1 MDKIITKIEAGKK
14 NKNRV
19 NIFLNEEFSFA
30 CSMDLV
36 YYYKLEKGKK
46 VDLDLL
52 SNIIEED
59 NYIKGKNDALRIIEK
74 SYKSKKEIV
83 DKLLVKGYEE
93 KTITRIIEFLEQYN
107 FINDEKY
114 AEMFIKDKSCS
125 NGKKKIKYML
135 IRKGIDEDIIN
146 NKLKDVEEAKEREAA
161 LRLAQKKYG
170 ILIKSETNEKKVYK
184 KIGDYLAGRGYNF
197 DIINS
202 TLNKIIRLEDSTPNK
217 ENIDN
222 YEDGCSNTGE
232 EDLSKLKELAEKRY
246 RILLKSDKDYGNIY
260 RKLSQYLLRRGY
272 NWDDIKKILKGI
284 VDNE

>member
-1 MDKIITKIEAGKK
+1 MDKIITKIESGKK

-83 DKLLVKGYEE
+83 DKLLMKGYEE
-93 KTITRIIEFLEQYN
+93 KTITRIIKFLEQYN

-125 NGKKKIKYML
+125 NGKNKIKYML

-161 LRLAQKKYG
+161 LKLAQKKYD

-184 KIGDYLAGRGYNF
+184 KIGDYLGGRGYNF

-202 TLNKIIRLEDSTPNK
+202 ALNKIIRLEDDTLNK
-217 ENIDN
+217 ENINN
-222 YEDGCSNTGE
+222 YEGGCNNTGE

-272 NWDDIKKILKGI
+272 NWDDIKKILRGI

>member
-1 MDKIITKIEAGKK
+1 MDKIITKIELGKK

-19 NIFLNEEFSFA
+19 NIFLDEEFAFA
-30 CSMDLV
+30 CSVDLI

-46 VDLDLL
+46 IDLDSL

-59 NYIKGKNDALRIIEK
+59 NYIKGKNDALKIIER
-74 SYKSKKEIV
+74 SYKSKKEMA
-83 DKLLVKGYEE
+83 DKLLIKGYEE
-93 KTITRIIEFLEQYN
+93 KIITRIIEFLEQYN

-125 NGKKKIKYML
+125 NGKNKIKYML
-135 IRKGIDEDIIN
+135 IRKGIDEDIIE
-146 NKLKDVEEAKEREAA
+146 NKLKGVGEVRERESA
-161 LRLAQKKYG
+161 LKLAQKKYD

-197 DIINS
+197 GIINSVLDKVIKLEDS
-202 TLNKIIRLEDSTPNK
+202 TLNKEDIN
-217 ENIDN
+217 N
-222 YEDGCSNTGE
+222 YEDGCNNAEE

-284 VDNE
+284 VENE